1 MATASLTTKD
11 FWRDRHLA
19 DRRKNLYPRTWR
31 RLLDCELDIC
41 FSRYLPPF
49 RGREI
54 LELGCGGSIWMP
66 YFARKFGMEVYGI
79 DYSEE
84 GLRRSRQILA
94 TNGVQAKLIFGDFL
108 ERSSQPQ
115 AKFSIVFS
123 LGLLEHFADT
133 EQVIE
138 AFVRFVAP
146 GGLLITWTP
155 NTSGWIIALSKRL
168 NSAVG
173 EIYAPL
179 DAPGLV
185 RAHRRLGLQVLEAR
199 YTQLFDLSLLNLSRW
214 SRVWQEIVYR
224 LFSCLAPPII
234 LARRGLG
241 LDLQSRRLGAGIL
254 IVAGNSCRDRS
265 E

>member
-1 MATASLTTKD
+1 MPPLTTKD
-11 FWRDRHLA
+11 FWRDRHLG

-31 RLLDCELDIC
+31 RLLDCELDLC
-41 FSRYLPPF
+41 FRRYLPPF
-49 RGREI
+49 RGRRI

-66 YFARKFGMEVYGI
+66 YFARQFGMEVYGI
-79 DYSEE
+79 DYSED
-84 GLRRSRQILA
+84 GIGRSRQILA
-94 TNGVQAKLIFGDFL
+94 TNGVRANLIFGDFL
-108 ERSSQPQ
+108 ERPLQPQ

-133 EQVIE
+133 EQVLG

-185 RAHRRLGLQVLEAR
+185 KAHRRLGLHVLEAR

-214 SRVWQEIVYR
+214 HWFLQDGLHR
-224 LFSCLAPPII
+224 LFSLLAPPLIVF
-234 LARRGLG
+234 RRGFG
-241 LDLQSRRLGAGIL
+241 LNLQSRRLGAGIL
-254 IVAGNSCRDRS
+254 IVARNSCRDRS